1 VFEFL
6 LPADPTSQHIVLT
19 LLVIS
24 TAIALRLISIE
35 LINRSAH
42 ATWEV
47 KRKRRV
53 STNSI
58 LTFVVLILLL
68 FIWSTELQTLALSFV
83 AFAVA
88 FVFAAKELFMCL
100 TGGLLRTNY
109 AFAIGDRIEVAGIR
123 GDVIDKNLLSTKVL
137 EIGPG
142 QTTHQYTGRSVTIP
156 NSFFLSHTVIN
167 ESFLGNF
174 VLHPF
179 TIPLRVEENWREAE
193 KILLRVSHEE
203 CSSFYDAAQTYLDRV
218 QRKANLE
225 TPSIHPRVHIRVV
238 DQKMLHLIV
247 RVTIPAYDK
256 GKIEQAIV
264 KRFLSEFNRGVPLLS
279 KFDDDDDD

>member
-1 VFEFL
+1 MEMEDPVTRHIIFSVAIISL
-6 LPADPTSQHIVLT
+6 LFV
-19 LLVIS
+19 
-24 TAIALRLISIE
+24 LRLISIE
-35 LINRSAH
+35 IINRSVH

-53 STNSI
+53 SINSI
-58 LTFVVLILLL
+58 VTFITLAGLI
-68 FIWSTELQTLALSFV
+68 FIWGDELQTLALSFV

-109 AFAIGDRIEVAGIR
+109 AFKIGDRIEVGGVR

-142 QTTHQYTGRSVTIP
+142 QTTHQYTGRSVVVP
-156 NSFFLSHTVIN
+156 NSFFLSHITIN

-179 TIPLRVEENWREAE
+179 IVPLRVDEDWREAE
-193 KILLRVSHEE
+193 KILLRVAHEE
-203 CSSFYDAAQTYLDRV
+203 CSSFYEAAQAYLDRV
-218 QRKANLE
+218 QRKANLD

-238 DQKMLHLIV
+238 DHKMLHLIV

-264 KRFLSEFNRGVPLLS
+264 KRFLTEFKRGAPSLPAIDP
-279 KFDDDDDD
+279 DDED

>member
-1 VFEFL
+1 MLSRHL
-6 LPADPTSQHIVLT
+6 LLS
-19 LLVIS
+19 VIIIGL
-24 TAIALRLISIE
+24 AIGLRLISIE
-35 LINRSAH
+35 VINRSAH

-53 STNSI
+53 SINSVLTTLTI
-58 LTFVVLILLL
+58 LTLI
-68 FIWSTELQTLALSFV
+68 FIWGDELQTLALSFV

-109 AFAIGDRIEVAGIR
+109 AFKIGDRIEVGGIR

-142 QTTHQYTGRSVTIP
+142 QTTHQYTGRSVVVP
-156 NSFFLSHTVIN
+156 NSFFLSHLTIN

-179 TIPLRVEENWREAE
+179 IIPLRVDEDWRLAE
-193 KILLRVSHEE
+193 KILLRVAHEE
-203 CSSFYDAAQTYLDRV
+203 CSSFYDAAQSYLDRV

-225 TPSIHPRVHIRVV
+225 TPSIHPRVHVKII
-238 DQKMLHLIV
+238 DHKMIHLIV

-264 KRFLSEFNRGVPLLS
+264 KRFLTEFKRGAPLMPHIDS
-279 KFDDDDDD
+279 DDED

>member
-1 VFEFL
+1 MIEDMLSRHL
-6 LPADPTSQHIVLT
+6 LLS
-19 LLVIS
+19 VIIIGL
-24 TAIALRLISIE
+24 AIGLRLISIE
-35 LINRSAH
+35 VINRSAH

-53 STNSI
+53 SINSVLTTLTI
-58 LTFVVLILLL
+58 LTLI
-68 FIWSTELQTLALSFV
+68 FIWGDELQTLALSFV

-109 AFAIGDRIEVAGIR
+109 AFKIGDRIEVGGIR

-142 QTTHQYTGRSVTIP
+142 QTTHQYTGRSVVVP
-156 NSFFLSHTVIN
+156 NSFFLSHLTIN

-179 TIPLRVEENWREAE
+179 IIPLRVDEDWRLAE
-193 KILLRVSHEE
+193 KILLRVAHEE
-203 CSSFYDAAQTYLDRV
+203 CSSFYDAAQSYLDRV

-225 TPSIHPRVHIRVV
+225 TPSIHPRVHVKII
-238 DQKMLHLIV
+238 DHKMIHLIV

-264 KRFLSEFNRGVPLLS
+264 KRFLTEFKRGAPLMPHIDS
-279 KFDDDDDD
+279 DDED